1 MSKLNIKNV
10 WTITSKDLGL
20 FVKKKSI
27 LYTAFALPFIFSIG
41 LPTIIWYV
49 INNKNPPIQTLFP
62 LFDAFGLFFIILAA
76 IIPSFIASYSFV
88 GEKKE
93 KSLEPL
99 LATPTTDSEILLG
112 KSLAAFLP
120 TLCILFISA
129 TIFMFLMDFFTADKV
144 GYLYFPNWEF
154 AIKIL
159 LIAPLAAIMTVELS
173 IIISSRVNDVRTA
186 QQLSILAIIPFFAI
200 YILTETKIFTL
211 ATNTLLIIAGIVA
224 VIVVCLFFLSRA
236 VFQREEILTKW
247 K

>member
-1 MSKLNIKNV
+1 
-10 WTITSKDLGL
+10 
-20 FVKKKSI
+20 
-27 LYTAFALPFIFSIG
+27 
-41 LPTIIWYV
+41 
-49 INNKNPPIQTLFP
+49 
-62 LFDAFGLFFIILAA
+62 
-76 IIPSFIASYSFV
+76 
-88 GEKKE
+88 
-93 KSLEPL
+93 
-99 LATPTTDSEILLG
+99 
-112 KSLAAFLP
+112 AAFLP

-129 TIFMFLMDFFTADKV
+129 TIFMFLMDFFTTDKV
-144 GYLYFPNWEF
+144 GYFYFPNWEF

-173 IIISSRVNDVRTA
+173 IIISSRVNDVRAA